1 MNRLV
6 KTIIDRG
13 QGLIE
18 AVSRFPL
25 AVVCLLGATGV
36 VWYMI
41 SLNTEPSLLIQKL
54 LFTFG
59 LGAFL
64 SVAAQFSCER
74 FPSLQKS
81 RPLVYLAA
89 ALLIGGYYLIIASA
103 PSLDYAVI
111 TRTLVAVFAMFC
123 IYIWVPSFKGRVLT
137 NTNTLADFNGIAL
150 THFKAAVT
158 SVLFSAVLSIGIAS
172 IIASVDALLFNVNED
187 AYPYSLSFIWITFAT
202 TYYLS
207 RLPQFNSEAE
217 EDRAFLQEAISYPPV
232 LKVLISYIVI
242 PLIAVYSLVL
252 ISYFG
257 KIIITFVWP
266 SGLLGPMILAYSA
279 VGLIVLV
286 LASHL
291 EGKAA
296 AIYRQVFPKVLILM
310 VIMQLISVYIR
321 LDAYGITEGRYYVA
335 LFGIYSL
342 VCAIVL
348 SFRPVAKS
356 FVIAVLGASFAIVSI
371 IPPVDAFTVSR
382 NSQITRLEQML
393 TTDGVLADG
402 KIIPNEN
409 VSLEL
414 RQETT
419 SILNYLERRNY
430 LQYIAWLPAEMKE
443 GDPRSYGRLTADNLE
458 KVFGFEPAYGG
469 VSPDTQYFYAHLDM
483 EKPMTVSG
491 YDVLVATGTYRNMP
505 EGKGL
510 PNIPSHDVQI
520 RGQNYRITV
529 ERLTPQ
535 EARVSVK
542 DANGIEVV
550 GTNLYEFADTLTGV
564 GTAPKEMMDP
574 EAMTILA
581 EKDGYKLKVMFQ
593 HINMNLGT
601 DEYAGVDYD
610 FFVFFGAPAGDK
622 R

>member
-1 MNRLV
+1 
-6 KTIIDRG
+6 
-13 QGLIE
+13 
-18 AVSRFPL
+18 
-25 AVVCLLGATGV
+25 
-36 VWYMI
+36 MI

-64 SVAAQFSCER
+64 SVAAQFGCER
-74 FPSLQKS
+74 FPGLQKS

-123 IYIWVPSFKGRVLT
+123 IYMWIPSFKGRTLT
-137 NTNTLADFNGIAL
+137 SNFVDFNWIAL

-158 SVLFSAVLSIGIAS
+158 SALFSAVLSFGVAS
-172 IIASVDALLFNVNED
+172 IIAAVDVLLFKVNSD
-187 AYPYSLSFIWITFAT
+187 SYAYSMSFIWITFAT
-202 TYYLS
+202 VYYLS
-207 RLPQFNSEAE
+207 RLPRFNSEAE
-217 EDRAFLQEAISYPPV
+217 EDQTFLQEATSYPQV

-242 PLIAVYSLVL
+242 PLIAAYSLVL
-252 ISYFG
+252 IFYFG
-257 KIIITFVWP
+257 KILVTFVWP

-321 LDAYGITEGRYYVA
+321 LDAYGITEGRYYVT

-342 VCAIVL
+342 ACAIVL
-348 SFRPVAKS
+348 SIKPVAKN
-356 FVIAVLGASFAIVSI
+356 FVIAVLGASFAIVSV

-382 NSQITRLEQML
+382 NSQITRIEQML
-393 TTDGVLADG
+393 IADGVLTDG
-402 KIIPNEN
+402 KIIPKADA
-409 VSLEL
+409 SLEL
-414 RQETT
+414 RRETT

-443 GDPRSYGRLTADNLE
+443 DDPRSYGRLTADNLE
-458 KVFGFEPAYGG
+458 KIFGFKPAYGG

-483 EKPMTVSG
+483 QKPMDVSG
-491 YDVLVATGTYRNMP
+491 YDVLVATSTYRNMP
-505 EGKGL
+505 EGKGI
-510 PNIPSHDVQI
+510 PNTPSHDIQI
-520 RGQNYRITV
+520 RGQNYRLTV
-529 ERLTPQ
+529 ERLTPL

-542 DANGIEVV
+542 EANGNELV
-550 GTNLYEFADTLTGV
+550 GTNLYEFAKTLTGV
-564 GTAPKEMMDP
+564 STESKELLDP
-574 EAMTILA
+574 EAMTILV

-593 HINMNLGT
+593 NINMNLGT
-601 DEYAGVDYD
+601 GEYAGADYD
-610 FFVFFGAPAGDK
+610 FFVFFGAPVG

>member
-18 AVSRFPL
+18 AISRFPL
-25 AVVCLLGATGV
+25 TVVCLLGATGV

-41 SLNTEPSLLIQKL
+41 SLNTETSLLIQKL
-54 LFTFG
+54 LFAFG

-64 SVAAQFSCER
+64 SVAAQFCCER
-74 FPSLQKS
+74 FPGLQKA
-81 RPLVYLAA
+81 RLIVYLAA

-123 IYIWVPSFKGRVLT
+123 IYMWVPSFKGRVLT
-137 NTNTLADFNGIAL
+137 QSLADFNWIAL

-158 SVLFSAVLSIGIAS
+158 SVLFSAVLSVGIAS
-172 IIASVDALLFNVNED
+172 IIASVDALLFNVNDD
-187 AYPYSLSFIWITFAT
+187 AYAYSMSFIWITFAT

-207 RLPQFNSEAE
+207 RLPRFNSEGE
-217 EDRAFLQEAISYPPV
+217 EDQAFLQEAISYPQV
-232 LKVLISYIVI
+232 LKVLVSYIVI

-257 KIIITFVWP
+257 KILITFVWP

-310 VIMQLISVYIR
+310 VIMQLVSVYIR

-348 SFRPVAKS
+348 SIKPVAKN
-356 FVIAVLGASFAIVSI
+356 FVIAVLGASFAIVSV

-393 TTDGVLADG
+393 TADGVLVDS
-402 KIIPNEN
+402 KIIPKANA
-409 VSLEL
+409 SLEL

-430 LQYIAWLPAEMKE
+430 LQHITWLPAEMKE
-443 GDPRSYGRLTADNLE
+443 DDPRSYGRLTAENMK

-469 VSPDTQYFYAHLDM
+469 VSPDAQYFYAGLNM
-483 EKPMTVSG
+483 QKPMSVSG
-491 YDVLVATGTYRNMP
+491 YDVLVAISTYRNVP
-505 EGKGL
+505 EGKEI
-510 PNIPSHDVQI
+510 PNISSHDVQI
-520 RGQNYRITV
+520 QGRNYRITL
-529 ERLTPQ
+529 ERLTPL
-535 EARVSVK
+535 EARVSIK
-542 DANGIEVV
+542 DPNGTELI
-550 GTNLYEFADTLTGV
+550 GTNLYEFANTLTGV
-564 GTAPKEMMDP
+564 GTAPKEMLDP
-574 EAMTILA
+574 EAVTILV
-581 EKDGYKLKVMFQ
+581 EKNGYKLKVLFQ

-601 DEYAGVDYD
+601 SENAGADYD
-610 FFVFFGAPAGDK
+610 LFVFFGAPAGDK